1 MATISFTKRLE
12 IKSDESASAFLKAV
26 DKARDHEPIE
36 RKNVLSERESDLVS
50 LRKRY
55 SH

>member
-1 MATISFTKRLE
+1 MATISFTRRME
-12 IKSDESASAFLKAV
+12 IECDESASAFLKAAQ
-26 DKARDHEPIE
+26 DAKEHEPVK
-36 RKNVLSERESDLVS
+36 RMNVLQDRESGLRS